1 MQLAVLVCALSLVLV
16 GLLFGFNIQVSD
28 SVVAVLNS
36 MGSILGG
43 VGAALAAFISYRS
56 AGQWREQ
63 FVHSKAYEALSVLEE
78 IVPQIFEGFMKKA
91 YDRDLRHADFFR
103 ITKEVFTIATPDME
117 KSYNNAIFSLF
128 QLLPHAQRENLNTL
142 TLVEIRQKM
151 THAYFTISDSSA
163 SIDEFFKNNPEV
175 AHSRVSLSEIKEIS
189 EYLNKRK
196 LAEQEIVSF
205 FVNSLKLIQSLKS
218 NL

>member
-43 VGAALAAFISYRS
+43 VGAAVAAFISYRS
-56 AGQWREQ
+56 IGLWREQ
-63 FVHSKAYEALSVLEE
+63 FVHSKTYEAFSVLEE
-78 IVPQIFEGFMKKA
+78 IIPQIFEGFMQKA
-91 YDRDLRHADFFR
+91 YDQDLRQADFFR
-103 ITKEVFTIATPDME
+103 PIKEILTATTPNEE
-117 KSYNNAIFSLF
+117 KSYNNAILSLY
-128 QLLPHAQRENLNTL
+128 QLLPRDQRTSLNTL
-142 TLVEIRQKM
+142 ALASIQQKLLQ
-151 THAYFTISDSSA
+151 AYFTISDSSS
-163 SIDEFFKNNPEV
+163 SISEFLKNNPEV
-175 AHSRVSLSEIKEIS
+175 AKSSSLSEITEIS

-196 LAEQEIVSF
+196 CAEQEVISF
-205 FVNSLKLIQSLKS
+205 FMDSLTLIRTLKS